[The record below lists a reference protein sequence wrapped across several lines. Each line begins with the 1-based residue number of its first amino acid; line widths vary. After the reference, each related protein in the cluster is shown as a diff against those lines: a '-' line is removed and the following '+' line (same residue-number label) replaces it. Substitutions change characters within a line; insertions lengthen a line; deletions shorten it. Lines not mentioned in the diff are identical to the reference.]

1 MSIRNA
7 GTLLCLCF
15 FALQCTCSRPP
26 NVLLVVAD
34 DLGYGD
40 VAFTPVESG
49 EELDTPFLNQLA
61 ETGVVL
67 DQLYGGPQCTPS
79 RSSLL
84 TGKYPSTIGMQHKVA
99 TLRLRYALPLKE
111 KTIGEHLQELGYSTH
126 LVGKWHLGSPS
137 WENTPTYRGF
147 DTFYGYHGGA
157 QNYYT
162 HMAGPSHLRGLD
174 FWNGTTPDHGAR
186 GTYSTWLFG
195 NETCRIIE
203 GSAAEPERPWFIMLS
218 YQAVHGPMQAPPQ
231 YIKNYKGRGLTTERE
246 IFGGMTTAM
255 DDSLRGVF
263 EALETSGQKDQTLV
277 VFLSDNGGPVEGHS
291 TNFPLR
297 GGKHT
302 LWEGGV
308 RLAGFM
314 HGSMIH
320 NAGKHF
326 QGLMHIADLLPTI
339 ADAAGGKGKG
349 AEEAANEIDGI
360 SQWQAIVNGK
370 QSKRTEVLLN
380 YDPVT
385 NDNWWGGYAGIRV
398 GDLKLLAGDPGQPSG
413 WCKPVVHNCRPT
425 PELPR
430 IQSCCRDMRVP
441 SNPHSGYRLFNLT
454 LDPTERVDLALRY
467 PELVEKLRERLQ
479 YYIDNAAEPL
489 NGTPEQRQI
498 DPRSNPNRFGGVW
511 TPWLEHGNASSLY
524 IRTAKFQVTD

>member
-1 MSIRNA
+1 MSTRNA
-7 GTLLCLCF
+7 PMLLCLCF
-15 FALQCTCSRPP
+15 FALQCACSRPP

-40 VAFTPVESG
+40 VAFTPVDSG
-49 EELDTPFLNQLA
+49 EELDTPFLNRLA

-99 TLRLRYALPLKE
+99 TLRLRYALPLEE
-111 KTIGEHLQELGYSTH
+111 KTIGQHLQELGYSTH
-126 LVGKWHLGSPS
+126 LVGKWHVGSSS

-174 FWNGTTPDHGAR
+174 FWNGTTPAHDAR

-195 NETCRIIE
+195 NETSRIIE
-203 GSAAEPERPWFIMLS
+203 SSAAEPERPWFIMLS

-231 YIKNYKGRGLTTERE
+231 YVENYKERGLTPERE
-246 IFGGMTTAM
+246 VFGGMTTAM

-263 EALETSGQKDQTLV
+263 ESLETSGQKDQTLV

-314 HGSMIH
+314 HGPMIQ
-320 NAGKHF
+320 NTGKHF

-339 ADAAGGKGKG
+339 VDAAGVKGKG
-349 AEEAANEIDGI
+349 ADQTANKIDGI
-360 SQWQAIVNGK
+360 SQWQAIVNDQ
-370 QSKRTEVLLN
+370 QSQRTEVLLN

-398 GDLKLLAGDPGQPSG
+398 GDLKLLVGDPGQPSG
-413 WCKPVVHNCRPT
+413 WCKPIVHDCRPT

-430 IQSCCRDMRVP
+430 IESCCRDMRVP
-441 SNPHSGYRLFNLT
+441 SDPHSGYRLFNLT
-454 LDPTERVDLALRY
+454 LDPSERLDLALRY
-467 PELVEKLRERLQ
+467 PELVAKLKERLQ

-489 NGTPEQRQI
+489 NGTPEQRRI

-511 TPWLEHGNASSLY
+511 TPWLDRENASSFY
-524 IRTAKFQVTD
+524 IRTANFQATD